1 MAVTSPLRC
10 RGRQAKT
17 LEGLRKRISS
27 LFLDFVEDPV
37 FNPASK
43 STPSEND
50 YVYSFSNASSV
61 PGLNGHA
68 AQTLFVS

>member
-1 MAVTSPLRC
+1 MTLPLRC

-37 FNPASK
+37 FNPASRL
-43 STPSEND
+43 TPSEDD
-50 YVYSFSNASSV
+50 YVYSFSNTSSIQ
-61 PGLNGHA
+61 GLNGHA

>member
-1 MAVTSPLRC
+1 MAVTLPLRC

-43 STPSEND
+43 STPSEDD
-50 YVYSFSNASSV
+50 YVYSFSNGNSTH
-61 PGLNGHA
+61 GLNGHA
-68 AQTLFVS
+68 AQTLCMS